1 LIRTSTQNLSLEQ
14 VCSSDVY
21 GPGQYDRRDKNRNA
35 FYLPQARSLCKV
47 KLTFGGKKILAVEP
61 GPAFDPAEWKHI
73 RGDVKKALLSGASK
87 VGREYSFCTFR
98 ATGWWRGTRSG
109 VQIIQPPEDAP
120 RVGLEGADHPFI
132 LEFPLKASAL
142 QEITNQRRTL
152 LLNVLL
158 RGHTTFQLP
167 RSRHLWATDLD
178 HGFES
183 EWVCRRIAPPLR
195 PSCLMALGKQ
205 LSWKR
210 NHYLNLVVRE
220 TSFFSA
226 HRFELASRHFRIDGD
241 LGRNLRPPF

>member
-1 LIRTSTQNLSLEQ
+1 

-73 RGDVKKALLSGASK
+73 RGDVEKALLSGAPK

-98 ATGWWRGTRSG
+98 ATGWCRGTRSG

-120 RVGLEGADHPFI
+120 RAGLEGADHPFI

-142 QEITNQRRTL
+142 QEITNQRRIRVHRQLTL
-152 LLNVLL
+152 LLNILL
-158 RGHTTFQLP
+158 RG
-167 RSRHLWATDLD
+167 D
-178 HGFES
+178 
-183 EWVCRRIAPPLR
+183 IR
-195 PSCLMALGKQ
+195 PSC
-205 LSWKR
+205 
-210 NHYLNLVVRE
+210 YLDRGTFGQPISIMGLRANGFVGGLH
-220 TSFFSA
+220 
-226 HRFELASRHFRIDGD
+226 HRYDRVA
-241 LGRNLRPPF
+241 